1 MYNTRKLTSFHK
13 KKELLHLV
21 SLDLNPPFKH
31 AGLVS
36 VRPGKLNKT
45 LINGKSPH
53 ARCNLVHIQFSDSG
67 VPSNALSTADACCTF
82 SGISNS
88 GIFIVTTPPGEGLIG
103 TTQYCRQLM
112 VCPGYL

>member
-1 MYNTRKLTSFHK
+1 MYNTPKLTSFHK

-53 ARCNLVHIQFSDSG
+53 ARC
-67 VPSNALSTADACCTF
+67 
-82 SGISNS
+82 
-88 GIFIVTTPPGEGLIG
+88 
-103 TTQYCRQLM
+103 
-112 VCPGYL
+112 